1 MGLHGDKADLLS
13 EHFNSDY
20 LNFANFDIFGSV
32 LDFVDVIGELFWDRY
47 FLDYAVFDV
56 LMGEYWDDS
65 FFDCEFKGFYHER
78 REKI

>member
-32 LDFVDVIGELFWDRY
+32 LDFVDVIGELF
-47 FLDYAVFDV
+47 
-56 LMGEYWDDS
+56 
-65 FFDCEFKGFYHER
+65 
-78 REKI
+78 